1 MRRDATAA
9 GRLLLAGWLM
19 ADPAFVCVSAAAP
32 RRAARGRFQANEAAQ
47 GSSDALA
54 SDAAKAR
61 DAGRLE
67 EALGLYR
74 KALASRADWD
84 EGRWYVATLLYE
96 LDRYAEAREAFAEV
110 LRHQPT
116 HAGALGLKGLCEFEL
131 RNYERALGDLLEAGK
146 LGVSRSPGI
155 STVVRYHTAIL
166 LTRFGEFE
174 VANQMLTELA
184 SQAAETPQVIEAF
197 GINVLRMPV
206 LPGELP
212 PDARERVGLAGR
224 AGYAMAARHMDAA
237 RIALDELIARYPS
250 TPHAHYARGVFLLT
264 ENADRAL
271 EDFRRELELS
281 PSHVPAR
288 LQIAFELVKRGEPA
302 RARTSAE
309 EAARLAPDHFA
320 TRLALGQVLLEM
332 NDVDEAIPELEKAVA
347 LAPESP
353 QTHFM
358 LAKAYA
364 RAGRTVDAERER
376 SEFTR
381 LDQLF
386 ARCATGCPPWAAF
399 RAPGR
404 GVGRCPALFSTVARF
419 LRLAAAAPAGLL
431 SRPGRRTP
439 ARTASPA
446 FVELTPGETGIRWV
460 HQNAM
465 SPGRY
470 LPETCGSGCAFIDFD
485 NDGWMDIYLV
495 NSGPSDFFTPKTPL
509 RNALYKNNRDGTFTD
524 VTEKAGVPGGTFGMG
539 AAVGDYDN
547 DGIPI
552 CS

>member
-1 MRRDATAA
+1 MKFFQEASGAAVATGSGVGLMRRDATAA

-32 RRAARGRFQANEAAQ
+32 AAGRSWPFQANEAAQ

-74 KALASRADWD
+74 RALASRADWD

-116 HAGALGLKGLCEFEL
+116 HAGALGLRGLCEFEL
-131 RNYERALGDLLEAGK
+131 RNHERALRDLLEAGK
-146 LGVSRSPGI
+146 LGVTRSAGI

-174 VANQMLTELA
+174 VANQMLAELA
-184 SQAAETPQVIEAF
+184 SQAPETPQVIEAL
-197 GINVLRMPV
+197 GINLLRMPV
-206 LPGELP
+206 LPGEMP
-212 PDARERVGLAGR
+212 PDARERVALAGR
-224 AGYAMAARHMDAA
+224 AGHAIAARRMDAA
-237 RIALDELIARYPS
+237 RIALDELITRYPG
-250 TPHAHYARGVFLLT
+250 TPHAHYARGVFHLT
-264 ENADRAL
+264 EHADRAL
-271 EDFRRELELS
+271 EDFRRELEVS

-302 RARTSAE
+302 RALASAE

-332 NDVDEAIPELEKAVA
+332 NHVDEAIPELERAVA
-347 LAPESP
+347 LAAESP

-381 LDQLF
+381 LDQLV
-386 ARCATGCPPWAAF
+386 
-399 RAPGR
+399 RAMRNGLPA
-404 GVGRCPALFSTVARF
+404 VGGIPS
-419 LRLAAAAPAGLL
+419 AG
-431 SRPGRRTP
+431 PGRR
-439 ARTASPA
+439 
-446 FVELTPGETGIRWV
+446 
-460 HQNAM
+460 
-465 SPGRY
+465 
-470 LPETCGSGCAFIDFD
+470 
-485 NDGWMDIYLV
+485 
-495 NSGPSDFFTPKTPL
+495 
-509 RNALYKNNRDGTFTD
+509 
-524 VTEKAGVPGGTFGMG
+524 
-539 AAVGDYDN
+539 
-547 DGIPI
+547 
-552 CS
+552 

>member
-1 MRRDATAA
+1 MQRDLTTARWA
-9 GRLLLAGWLM
+9 LVVASWFAAMAVVHPQRARAASDGW
-19 ADPAFVCVSAAAP
+19 PFQGGAAP
-32 RRAARGRFQANEAAQ
+32 Q

-67 EALGLYR
+67 EALELYR

-96 LDRYAEAREAFAEV
+96 LDRYAEARQAFAEV
-110 LRHQPT
+110 LKQQPT

-146 LGVSRSPGI
+146 MGVSRSPGI

-174 VANQMLTELA
+174 FANQMLTELA

-224 AGYAMAARHMDAA
+224 AGYAMAVRHVDAA
-237 RIALDELIARYPS
+237 RIALDELVARYPK

-264 ENADRAL
+264 ENAEGAL
-271 EDFRRELELS
+271 EDFRRELEMS

-288 LQIAFELVKRGEPA
+288 LQIAFELIRRGEPA
-302 RARTSAE
+302 RAQPAAE
-309 EAARLAPDHFA
+309 EAATLAPDHFA
-320 TRLALGQVLLEM
+320 TRLAVGQVRLEM
-332 NDVDEAIPELEKAVA
+332 NDVDKAIPELEKAVT
-347 LAPESP
+347 LAPGSP

-376 SEFTR
+376 SEFAR
-381 LDQLF
+381 LDQLV
-386 ARCATGCPPWAAF
+386 
-399 RAPGR
+399 RAMRNGLPAVGGIPSAGPGR
-404 GVGRCPALFSTVARF
+404 
-419 LRLAAAAPAGLL
+419 
-431 SRPGRRTP
+431 
-439 ARTASPA
+439 
-446 FVELTPGETGIRWV
+446 
-460 HQNAM
+460 H
-465 SPGRY
+465 
-470 LPETCGSGCAFIDFD
+470 
-485 NDGWMDIYLV
+485 
-495 NSGPSDFFTPKTPL
+495 
-509 RNALYKNNRDGTFTD
+509 
-524 VTEKAGVPGGTFGMG
+524 
-539 AAVGDYDN
+539 
-547 DGIPI
+547 
-552 CS
+552 

>member
-1 MRRDATAA
+1 MPRLHWFRGQADAEECIDGTAPRA
-9 GRLLLAGWLM
+9 ASWLM
-19 ADPAFVCVSAAAP
+19 AAP
-32 RRAARGRFQANEAAQ
+32 RFRVRVGRPLRAARRSWPLQSSAAPQ

-67 EALGLYR
+67 EALELYR

-110 LRHQPT
+110 LGRQPT

-146 LGVSRSPGI
+146 MGVSRSPGI

-224 AGYAMAARHMDAA
+224 AGYAMAARHVDAA
-237 RIALDELIARYPS
+237 RIALDELITRYPK

-271 EDFRRELELS
+271 EEFRRELEIS

-288 LQIAFELVKRGEPA
+288 LQIAFELIKRGEPA
-302 RARTSAE
+302 RARTAAE
-309 EAARLAPDHFA
+309 EAATLAPDHFA

-332 NDVDEAIPELEKAVA
+332 NDVDEGDPRAGEGGGARTGQPADPL
-347 LAPESP
+347 
-353 QTHFM
+353 H
-358 LAKAYA
+358 A
-364 RAGRTVDAERER
+364 RARRTRAPGGRPMPSANGR
-376 SEFTR
+376 SSR
-381 LDQLF
+381 VSISSF
-386 ARCATGCPPWAAF
+386 APCATGCRPWAVF
-399 RAPGR
+399 PAPGR
-404 GVGRCPALFSTVARF
+404 GVSKCLALFSTVARSCD
-419 LRLAAAAPAGLL
+419 
-431 SRPGRRTP
+431 SRRRRRP
-439 ARTASPA
+439 
-446 FVELTPGETGIRWV
+446 
-460 HQNAM
+460 
-465 SPGRY
+465 
-470 LPETCGSGCAFIDFD
+470 DF
-485 NDGWMDIYLV
+485 
-495 NSGPSDFFTPKTPL
+495 
-509 RNALYKNNRDGTFTD
+509 
-524 VTEKAGVPGGTFGMG
+524 
-539 AAVGDYDN
+539 
-547 DGIPI
+547 
-552 CS
+552 